1 MSPKLLLLELP
12 LVHTG
17 ADLFGLGW
25 TMNMMVLS
33 CFLLLEQ
40 VAIRILEDSHCNN
53 YIQSVVVVIS
63 KTEKW

>member
-17 ADLFGLGW
+17 PDLFGLGW
-25 TMNMMVLS
+25 TMNMMILS

-40 VAIRILEDSHCNN
+40 VAISIPEDSHFNN
-53 YIQSVVVVIS
+53 CIHFVVVVVS
-63 KTEKW
+63 KKEKW

>member
-63 KTEKW
+63 KMEKW